1 MLPVHVL
8 MLQAS
13 GTPQGQSPFGML
25 FMFGAIFAI
34 FYFLLIR
41 PQRNQQ
47 KAHDEMV
54 AALSKGDDV
63 ATIAQPIL
71 DLSNARQ
78 EEAVPVEY
86 LAPLGSQD
94 ATRDTLRPLL
104 SNELRFDAAVDRAA
118 RRRRGAA

>member
-1 MLPVHVL
+1 VLPVHLL

-13 GTPQGQSPFGML
+13 GTPQGQNPFGML

-54 AALSKGDDV
+54 AALSKGDEV
-63 ATIAQPIL
+63 ATIGGIVGKIVHLTDDRVTIRTAGDTRLEIERSKVGHKVSS
-71 DLSNARQ
+71 DST
-78 EEAVPVEY
+78 
-86 LAPLGSQD
+86 GS
-94 ATRDTLRPLL
+94 
-104 SNELRFDAAVDRAA
+104 
-118 RRRRGAA
+118 

>member
-1 MLPVHVL
+1 MLPVHLL

-13 GTPQGQSPFGML
+13 GTPQGQNPFGML

-54 AALSKGDDV
+54 AALSKGDEV
-63 ATIAQPIL
+63 ATIGGIVGKIVHLTDDRVTIRTAGDTRLEIERSKVGHKVSA
-71 DLSNARQ
+71 DST
-78 EEAVPVEY
+78 
-86 LAPLGSQD
+86 GS
-94 ATRDTLRPLL
+94 
-104 SNELRFDAAVDRAA
+104 
-118 RRRRGAA
+118 

>member
-1 MLPVHVL
+1 MPVHLL
-8 MLQAS
+8 MLQAN

-54 AALSKGDDV
+54 AALSKGDEV
-63 ATIAQPIL
+63 ATIGGIVGKIVHLTDSRVTIRTAGDTRL
-71 DLSNARQ
+71 
-78 EEAVPVEY
+78 EVE
-86 LAPLGSQD
+86 
-94 ATRDTLRPLL
+94 
-104 SNELRFDAAVDRAA
+104 RAKIGHKVTPESA
-118 RRRRGAA
+118 GG

>member
-1 MLPVHVL
+1 

-13 GTPQGQSPFGML
+13 GTPQGQNPFGML

-54 AALSKGDDV
+54 AALSKGDEV
-63 ATIAQPIL
+63 ATIGGIVGKIVHLTDDRVTIRTAGDTRLEIERSKVGHKVSS
-71 DLSNARQ
+71 DST
-78 EEAVPVEY
+78 
-86 LAPLGSQD
+86 GS
-94 ATRDTLRPLL
+94 
-104 SNELRFDAAVDRAA
+104 
-118 RRRRGAA
+118 